1 MTENTKIV
9 RDLVERMRQ
18 VTEGLSIRKIGGKV
32 GRPYRTVHNYLNQG
46 REPPVSFIL
55 DFCRAFNV
63 GEQWLLTGRGAKSG
77 EEARVLED
85 VTEYIKTGPDETE
98 EFSLPVQIQ
107 PLSELT
113 ILTPEEYRKR
123 LGDVEGPEAYS
134 AIPLVVDPVAAGESV
149 VIEDK
154 NIESFVIIHS
164 RWVPPGRVT
173 AVRVKGDSMLPTL
186 PEGSLRCRPPR
197 RPKIQSGDLYFLY
210 DLVPRSRVL
219 LDTRLI
225 HDSWRKGCRDERTK
239 ARGGFGG
246 GRP

>member
-1 MTENTKIV
+1 M
-9 RDLVERMRQ
+9 
-18 VTEGLSIRKIGGKV
+18 
-32 GRPYRTVHNYLNQG
+32 
-46 REPPVSFIL
+46 SFIL

-98 EFSLPVQIQ
+98 EFSLPLQIQ

-197 RPKIQSGDLYFLY
+197 RPKNSVRR
-210 DLVPRSRVL
+210 LVFPL
-219 LDTRLI
+219 
-225 HDSWRKGCRDERTK
+225 
-239 ARGGFGG
+239 
-246 GRP
+246 